1 MRQPGQSRFFGT
13 VELDFL
19 LIGHSRQHGKEE
31 LTDIR
36 HITPL
41 LFCFLLLTILTGEF
55 SMVDGI
61 VFEKSVVLFAL
72 LGGLG
77 VQFDGFL
84 ALLALVSH
92 FVPAFSEG
100 F

>member
-1 MRQPGQSRFFGT
+1 MA
-13 VELDFL
+13 
-19 LIGHSRQHGKEE
+19 
-31 LTDIR
+31 
-36 HITPL
+36 
-41 LFCFLLLTILTGEF
+41 
-55 SMVDGI
+55 DGI